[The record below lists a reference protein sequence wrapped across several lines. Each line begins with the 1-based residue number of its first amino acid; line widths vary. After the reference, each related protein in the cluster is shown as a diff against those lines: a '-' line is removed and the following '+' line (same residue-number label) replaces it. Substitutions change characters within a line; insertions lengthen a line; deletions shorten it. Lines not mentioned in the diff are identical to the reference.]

1 MGASVGASMAKRKL
15 TSQFLNSNL
24 ASGRYYDDG
33 GAGLNLHVRNSGSK
47 NWSQKIRFQGKQY
60 ELGLGSFPSVSLAEA
75 RKIAAENKSMSA
87 KGINPKFEA
96 LAPKAIPTFVEISE
110 QVISLKQKEFSNEK
124 HKAQWASTL
133 ARYAY
138 PTLANIPVNLI
149 TVDHLLEALEPIW
162 ISKNVTARRTR
173 SRIETVLNFAIV
185 KKYASAPNPAI
196 WKGNLSALLPSLP
209 ARHDEKRMPALQ
221 LKDIHRWW
229 FELKQRDGTGAKA
242 LKLLVLTGA
251 RSGEVRGMTWE
262 EIQIFDQ
269 EEADQRG
276 YVGTWT
282 IPAHRMK
289 AKREH
294 RVPLTHEIFELIRGD
309 NHRQGLVFPSSKN
322 TTISDMTMSKL
333 MKRMHQSDKI
343 GFVDAK
349 SQKPAVP
356 HGMRSTFRDWVAENN
371 QSREAAELQLA
382 HKFGSAVEHAYYRS
396 DLIDLRAKLLD
407 NWLQFLNQ

>member
-1 MGASVGASMAKRKL
+1 
-15 TSQFLNSNL
+15 
-24 ASGRYYDDG
+24 
-33 GAGLNLHVRNSGSK
+33 
-47 NWSQKIRFQGKQY
+47 
-60 ELGLGSFPSVSLAEA
+60 
-75 RKIAAENKSMSA
+75 MSA

-96 LAPKAIPTFVEISE
+96 LAPRAIPTFVEISE